1 MEQYT
6 EKQYDDDLT
15 VVADEYNDSFQTDN
29 VDLFEFPSY
38 DESPIARLKSL
49 VLSID
54 WEITDEVLRQFNEEL
69 LDLKDIWAN
78 EKIYLVY
85 VQALEKI
92 SKYIYQ
98 EKADSNP
105 NAIKLLLTFY
115 YNLEKIISSENM
127 SEEEKKQI
135 LLEDV
140 QKFEKLKQ
148 QIGRAA
154 KVEKTKPADARIDD
168 TGAAF
173 EVSKGTVTNEIL
185 LDLKAI
191 VLGIDW
197 EITEKD
203 LTKLRD
209 EVIRLEGVFAGSRPK
224 LIFLQGIGTLGAYIR
239 LKKSNAHA
247 DAFKLLHSFFAG
259 LEKIVSTPMSLEEEK
274 AILLPEVE
282 KFNAFKA
289 IVGSTISPEVV
300 QEEQEEEAGG
310 DDGDDDDD
318 YEERGG
324 GITPAFSDLPEG
336 EIRGFQEDEEAAAL
350 GLPTTGTVAS
360 QIDMFFSEEPAVD
373 QLFVEPV
380 SPATLQMRD
389 EREEFRDA
397 AEAHLD
403 SLFQTAEL
411 DEVMPATLFV
421 DQEVA
426 LRGVDVETEADD
438 DSDEEDLP
446 LQAGKLAPALADLS
460 DESARE
466 IKTFDSIEQPR
477 KLAEDLDNRLD
488 DLFAGEKPAALAE
501 TSELAFSDEEMAEI
515 SSEAEEIPATQESP
529 AIVIEAL
536 QGVDVETED
545 DEEEEGVLAFDEG
558 DLAPALFDQPIAG
571 AAWEE
576 EATTDNDS
584 AIAAAAF
591 ESVPAF
597 VEGGDEETPA
607 VAAIEEETETE
618 VALED
623 QLESFFALDEDLE
636 KQPIE
641 PFEESFELQA
651 SVAAFSEESAE
662 GPIEEL
668 LTPVATIEEDLARID
683 LAAEPV
689 DELAAQEV
697 FEPALA
703 VFAEEQ
709 PETEDVYE
717 DMPAVALSSVAAE
730 EAIVSARE
738 IPEEEVVFELAE
750 EEESLFVSEEPES
763 FGLVEGGEQVTA
775 FETEAPSVLLEPEPS
790 QWQEVATAEETE
802 DVDFFAEVPEQ
813 EMELADTGLPESLAD
828 FDFET
833 ADIPAPALSSEAVL
847 EEEQEKEFVA
857 VFEGVDEDLEED
869 IIPDQSLEAEEL
881 LEITVPVPVEM
892 EIDEEAEK
900 FVESAALEGFAL
912 AEEPSAEE
920 EFVSIAS
927 EEPLSHLRVCV
938 SSIGIELSDSI
949 IQGLY
954 EEINRLRSKWATRP
968 LDKMFLQLLSTITQH
983 IDQYRYESSSEAF
996 GLLQSVMARLAESFE
1011 TIDTHSAQELLLS
1024 ETTKVLLWQQEMLNR
1039 QAVSKGDEL
1048 TFADPVRFQ
1057 AGEFVAEEAI
1067 SFIEEDA
1074 GDEFAAEFEGIT
1086 EEGETLISGASE
1098 EESEDASFA
1107 PELAVFD
1114 ETIGDEDLGIVK
1126 ESAEMAIEISPEE
1139 ERTLQFEQEESG
1151 QDEGLHRADDAL
1163 FSDLE
1168 ADLAAERVGL
1178 TDAVPEEPL
1187 PFDQQLKDL
1196 ILSEFALMRE
1206 EWKSELAT
1214 LRDEIQKRG

>member
-148 QIGRAA
+148 QIGRVA
-154 KVEKTKPADARIDD
+154 KVEKTKSADARIDD
-168 TGAAF
+168 TKVAF
-173 EVSKGTVTNEIL
+173 EVSKGTATNDIL

-203 LTKLRD
+203 LAKLRD

-259 LEKIVSTPMSLEEEK
+259 LEKIVNTPMSLEEEK
-274 AILLPEVE
+274 AILFPEVE

-300 QEEQEEEAGG
+300 KEEQEEEVGG
-310 DDGDDDDD
+310 DDGDDDE

-324 GITPAFSDLPEG
+324 GISPAFSDLPEG
-336 EIRGFQEDEEAAAL
+336 EIRGFQEEEEAAAL
-350 GLPTTGTVAS
+350 GLPSAGTVAS

-403 SLFQTAEL
+403 SLFQTEEL

-438 DSDEEDLP
+438 DSEEEDLP

-460 DESARE
+460 DENARE
-466 IKTFDSIEQPR
+466 IKTFDSSEQPG

-488 DLFAGEKPAALAE
+488 DLFVGEKPAALVE
-501 TSELAFSDEEMAEI
+501 TSELAFSDEELAEI
-515 SSEAEEIPATQESP
+515 SSETEEIPAVQESP
-529 AIVIEAL
+529 AIVTEAL

-584 AIAAAAF
+584 AIAPAAF
-591 ESVPAF
+591 ESVPSFA
-597 VEGGDEETPA
+597 EGVDEETPA

-636 KQPIE
+636 KQPVE
-641 PFEESFELQA
+641 HFEESFESQTP
-651 SVAAFSEESAE
+651 VAAFSEESVE

-668 LTPVATIEEDLARID
+668 LTPVATIEEDLAEID
-683 LAAEPV
+683 FATEPV

-697 FEPALA
+697 SEPALA

-717 DMPAVALSSVAAE
+717 DVPAVALSSVTTGE
-730 EAIVSARE
+730 LIVSVQE

-750 EEESLFVSEEPES
+750 EEESFFVSEEPES
-763 FGLVEGGEQVTA
+763 LGLVEGGEQVTA

-790 QWQEVATAEETE
+790 QWQEVPTAEETE
-802 DVDFFAEVPEQ
+802 DVDFFAEAPEQ
-813 EMELADTGLPESLAD
+813 EMELADTGLSESIAD

-857 VFEGVDEDLEED
+857 IFEGVDEDLEED
-869 IIPDQSLEAEEL
+869 ILPDQILEAEEL

-900 FVESAALEGFAL
+900 FVESAALESLAFAEL
-912 AEEPSAEE
+912 PSAEE
-920 EFVSIAS
+920 EFVSVAS

-938 SSIGIELSDSI
+938 SSIGIELSDPI
-949 IQGLY
+949 VQGLFR
-954 EEINRLRSKWATRP
+954 EINRLRSKWVTRP
-968 LDKMFLQLLSTITQH
+968 LEKTFLQLLSTITQH

-996 GLLQSVMARLAESFE
+996 VLLQSVMGRLAQSIESLDHR
-1011 TIDTHSAQELLLS
+1011 TSQELLLS

-1057 AGEFVAEEAI
+1057 AGEFVSEEAI
-1067 SFIEEDA
+1067 SFVEEEA
-1074 GDEFAAEFEGIT
+1074 GDEFAAASEGIT
-1086 EEGETLISGASE
+1086 DEGETLIGGAIE
-1098 EESEDASFA
+1098 EEPEDAPFA

-1114 ETIGDEDLGIVK
+1114 ATIEDESLGIAK
-1126 ESAEMAIEISPEE
+1126 EYAEMAAEISPEE

-1151 QDEGLHRADDAL
+1151 LAEGLHRADDAL

-1168 ADLAAERVGL
+1168 ADLAAEHVGM
-1178 TDAVPEEPL
+1178 TDAVEEPL
-1187 PFDQQLKDL
+1187 SFDQQLKDL
-1196 ILSEFALMRE
+1196 IQSEFALMRE